1 MSLREQVEKDLSFSL
16 EGTNDWGLPVELISP
31 DGVKY
36 STSENSPDPENPLP
50 LTGQVLYDQAK
61 ADPDTG
67 EPITVNNPIVSLR
80 RSSLARVPADG
91 ERWVIRIPTSPSIT
105 AELEDFVLSPVRP
118 HGGGQ
123 SIGFIKLYLQRIE
136 QTL

>member
-1 MSLREQVEKDLSFSL
+1 MNLREQVEKDLSFSL
-16 EGTNDWGLPVELISP
+16 EGDWGLPVELISP

-50 LTGQVLYDQAK
+50 LMGQVLYDQLK

-67 EPITVNNPIVSLR
+67 EPITINNPIVVLR
-80 RSSLARVPADG
+80 RTSLARIPADG
-91 ERWVIRIPTSPSIT
+91 ETWSVRLPTKPSLS
-105 AELEDFVLSPVRP
+105 AALENFILSATRP

-123 SIGFIKLYLQRIE
+123 SIGYTKLYAQRIE
-136 QTL
+136 QL